1 MYVSPITS
9 MQKNRINDEYLM
21 GTQCLI
27 DEEPDSLDDTSE
39 YKNYKANN
47 DEVIAIMDRYHEA
60 KDLKEKSGTIVR
72 EVLRLDEIET
82 LPKIINASAIRGFE
96 TKFNSKNIVDATTKA
111 VYDKAVCN
119 YNKSEEIMA
128 NAKENMI
135 ESLSKFIYYIIERNF
150 NTFKKYTADLYQ
162 EGVLGILKGFE
173 RYDARKSRPTTYFY
187 VFIVHEMTEFVNQN
201 VNKTT
206 SHYSAN
212 IVKVKKAINN
222 FEHEGREWT
231 IKDIAQETGI
241 SAETILQSIRIMDC
255 SQEVHYDSV
264 DYLDSQISQRC
275 SSPEEEYLKNET
287 AEIIHQAVAALSEDE
302 AKVIIAKYGLDG
314 KEGRSFKNISI
325 ELGIQIDK
333 VKKLNNAAIRKLKK
347 SKLIHGNFN
356 LAKEEKALNTNAIG
370 YIPVEAGEKLM
381 QELENIQI

>member
-1 MYVSPITS
+1 ME
-9 MQKNRINDEYLM
+9 QNRINNEYLM
-21 GTQCLI
+21 ETENVIDKGSDALEGT
-27 DEEPDSLDDTSE
+27 PK
-39 YKNYKANN
+39 YKNYKSNN
-47 DEVIAIMDRYHEA
+47 DEVIVIMDRYHEA
-60 KDLKEKSGTIVR
+60 NNSKKEAGIIIR
-72 EVLRLDEIET
+72 EILTLDESET
-82 LPKIINASAIRGFE
+82 LPKIINTSATRGFE
-96 TKFNSKNIVDATTKA
+96 TKFNSESIEDKTLKSAYSKA
-111 VYDKAVCN
+111 VSD
-119 YNKSEEIMA
+119 YNQSEETMIKV
-128 NAKENMI
+128 KEEMI
-135 ESLSKFIYYIIERNF
+135 EILSKFIYYIIERSF
-150 NTFKKYTADLYQ
+150 NTFKKHTADLYQ

-201 VNKTT
+201 INKTT

-231 IKDIAQETGI
+231 IKDIAQETGV

-287 AEIIHQAVAALSEDE
+287 AEIIHQAVATLSEDE
-302 AKVIIAKYGLDG
+302 SRVIIAKYGLDG
-314 KEGRSFKNISI
+314 KEGRSFKNISV

-333 VKKLNNAAIRKLKK
+333 VKKINNAAIRKLKK

-356 LAKEEKALNTNAIG
+356 LAKEEKALNANSIG
-370 YIPVEAGEKLM
+370 YIPIEAGEKLM
-381 QELENIQI
+381 QELENVQI